1 MISQASP
8 TKRPKKV
15 ASRSNQLD
23 SLDSGELA
31 PPLFD
36 DDKRS
41 YGFWICIIFLVIDAI
56 CRRKLSSKALYMT
69 AESGG
74 SDDKRYILYIYSC
87 TSSLFPF

>member
-8 TKRPKKV
+8 TKRLRKA
-15 ASRSNQLD
+15 ASSSNQLD

-36 DDKRS
+36 DDKRL
-41 YGFWICIIFLVIDAI
+41 YDFRIYIIFLVADSI

-69 AESGG
+69 TESGG
-74 SDDKRYILYIYSC
+74 SGDKRYILYSCSC
-87 TSSLFPF
+87 TGSLFPF